1 MKDDFLEK
9 SKKVR
14 KIIIVREK
22 IWKKMTLEN
31 EKQNNVNTCWFNTY
45 LMCEKRNI
53 ILFISY
59 SWSRLHA
66 RDKGMACIF

>member
-1 MKDDFLEK
+1 MKDDSLEK

-22 IWKKMTLEN
+22 IWGKMTLEN

-45 LMCEKRNI
+45 LMSEKRNI

-59 SWSRLHA
+59 SWSRLHV
-66 RDKGMACIF
+66 